1 MPGCFHGQ
9 CESDGKKDG
18 ETSVA
23 QVCLCALQPADLC
36 HPKSFFCVCVFVPG
50 DLSPVQM
57 SPVLQSQ
64 FIPLAE
70 VLCSVIS
77 DMNSTEITVTQE
89 ALVNYMSRS
98 HPGNREVTSAG

>member
-1 MPGCFHGQ
+1 M
-9 CESDGKKDG
+9 
-18 ETSVA
+18 A
-23 QVCLCALQPADLC
+23 QVCLCALQLADLC
-36 HPKSFFCVCVFVPG
+36 HPSVCVCVFEPG

-57 SPVLQSQ
+57 SPVPQSQ

-98 HPGNREVTSAG
+98 HPGKS